1 MYTEIA
7 SNKWKSIALLFG
19 FLLFVIGLGW
29 LISYVRGEPSILIF
43 AVVLAVGQSF
53 TSYFFADSIALA
65 VSGAQEAP
73 RKEPYLTLHREVEN
87 LAITAGL
94 PKPRVYVI
102 NDPAPNAFATGR
114 DPQHAA
120 IAVTTGLLERL
131 DKPELEGVI
140 AHELS
145 HVGNYDIRVMTMVVV
160 LVGVV
165 SILSDFFLRSLWWG
179 GGRRSNRDNDSG
191 QGVLLVLGIV
201 AAILAPLAATLIQ
214 LAVSRKREFLADATG
229 SLMTR
234 YPEGLARALEKISSD
249 PHSLQHVSSATN
261 HLYIEN
267 PLPSEQE
274 ESFFVR
280 IFSTHPP
287 IAERI
292 KRLREMGHHS

>member
-1 MYTEIA
+1 MFFF
-7 SNKWKSIALLFG
+7 FG
-19 FLLFVIGLGW
+19 FLLFVIGFGW
-29 LISYVRGEPSILIF
+29 LISLYYGEPSFLVI
-43 AVVLAVGQSF
+43 AVVIAVGQAF
-53 TSYFFADSIALA
+53 ASYFWSDSIALA
-65 VSGAQEAP
+65 MSGAQEAP
-73 RKEPYLTLHREVEN
+73 RKEPFLTLHREVEN
-87 LAITAGL
+87 LSITAGL

-114 DPQHAA
+114 DPEHAA

-131 DKPELEGVI
+131 DKSELEGVI

-145 HVGNYDIRVMTMVVV
+145 HIGNYDIRVMTMVVV

-165 SILSDFFLRSLWWG
+165 SLLADFFLRSLWWG
-179 GGRRSNRDNDSG
+179 GDRRERNNDSG
-191 QGVLLVLGIV
+191 GQFMLIALVV
-201 AAILAPLAATLIQ
+201 AALLAPLAATMIQ

-234 YPEGLARALEKISSD
+234 YPEGLAKALEKIASS
-249 PHSLQHVSSATN
+249 PHKLSHLSSATN

-267 PLPSEQE
+267 PLTEDEE

-287 IAERI
+287 VKERV
-292 KRLREMGHHS
+292 KRLRAMVSK

>member
-1 MYTEIA
+1 MYTEIS
-7 SNKWKSIALLFG
+7 SNKWKSAGLLLG
-19 FLLFVIGLGW
+19 FLVFVIGLGW
-29 LISYVRGEPSILIF
+29 GVSLYYGEPSFLIV
-43 AVVLAVGQSF
+43 AVVVAVGQAF
-53 TSYFFADSIALA
+53 ASYFFADSIALSM
-65 VSGAQEAP
+65 SGAVEAP
-73 RKEPYLTLHREVEN
+73 RKEPFMTLHREVEN

-131 DKPELEGVI
+131 NKTELEGVI

-145 HVGNYDIRVMTMVVV
+145 HIGNYDIRVMTMVVV

-165 SILSDFFLRSLWWG
+165 SLLSDFFLRSLWWG
-179 GGRRSNRDNDSG
+179 GDRRRNNDGGG
-191 QGVLLVLGIV
+191 QLMLIALVV
-201 AAILAPLAATLIQ
+201 AAFLAPLAATLIQ

-234 YPEGLARALEKISSD
+234 YPEGLASALEKIAAS
-249 PHSLQHVSSATN
+249 PHKLQHLSSATN
-261 HLYIEN
+261 HLFIEN
-267 PLPSEQE
+267 PLTEDE
-274 ESFFVR
+274 ESGFFVR

-287 IAERI
+287 VKERV
-292 KRLREMGHHS
+292 KRLRAMISK